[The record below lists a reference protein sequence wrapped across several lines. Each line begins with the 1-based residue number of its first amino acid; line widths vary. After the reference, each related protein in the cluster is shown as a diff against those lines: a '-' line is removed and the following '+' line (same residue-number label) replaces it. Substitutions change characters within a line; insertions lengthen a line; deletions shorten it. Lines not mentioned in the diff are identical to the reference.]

1 MFRLEFFGVITKT
14 CKFDDRTYEIRLGWE
29 RNGKRLARNFFHN
42 FCFPRR
48 DGAAEGVVG
57 SLQARACMGGGEG
70 RSETTYLYLTRML
83 IEKCVCVFLCLHRR
97 LLLGARRRRLR
108 EPFVTPG
115 EILLRL
121 QQRRLR
127 GVHLLRLRR
136 QRQPF

>member
-1 MFRLEFFGVITKT
+1 MFRLEFFGLITKT
-14 CKFDDRTYEIRLGWE
+14 YKFDGRTYEIRLGWE
-29 RNGKRLARNFFHN
+29 RNEKRLVRNFFHN
-42 FCFPRR
+42 FCIPRR
-48 DGAAEGVVG
+48 DGGTEGVVG
-57 SLQARACMGGGEG
+57 SLQARACMDGEG
-70 RSETTYLYLTRML
+70 RSETTYLYLIRML
-83 IEKCVCVFLCLHRR
+83 IEKCVCVCFLCLHRR